1 MRIPKE
7 HNSERDLFICGKNDK
22 YSTTNACMQYLEK
35 CAWKLLTTYQKINKA
50 GSLIC
55 PAYKS
60 AVLM

>member
-7 HNSERDLFICGKNDK
+7 YNSERDLSIYGRNDK

-35 CAWKLLTTYQKINKA
+35 CVWKLLATYQKINKPR
-50 GSLIC
+50 SLIC

-60 AVLM
+60 AAMM